1 MKSNH
6 LNNSFKTKC
15 HSSRRNFIHNAT
27 LGLGSLMLFSCV
39 ASEPDPL
46 PNIVL
51 ILSDDQGY
59 GDYGFMGHP
68 DIETPNLD
76 RLASQSRVFTRG
88 YVNSPLSGPS
98 LACMVT
104 GLHPHQ
110 HKKTSNDPPNSKRSM
125 DANPRAWSPERRQLR
140 EKVIANFQQVASI
153 PKELQKK
160 NYLSMQTGKW
170 WMGHYSTGGFTHGM
184 THGDMDKGGRHGD
197 VGLDIGR
204 KTMQPIYDF
213 IDEADNP
220 FFLWYA
226 PMLPHQPHNPPE
238 QLLKKYEAITAS
250 PHIAA
255 YMASCE
261 WFDQTCGELL
271 DYLEKSGKADNT
283 IVIYI
288 CDNGYTPQ
296 FDKPGFHP
304 KSKRSSYEG
313 GARTPIMVKWPGHVK
328 PEMDTITL
336 VNSIDIAPTILSAVG
351 LNPTDE
357 MQGIDL
363 LNDKA
368 LKKRKAV
375 FGARYTH
382 DAVDIEKPVSSLMD
396 TYVIEGDWK
405 LIFPTGRN
413 GSGTTPELY
422 NIIADPGE
430 TTNLALTDKKKADHL
445 KQLIKEWWP
454 EAVTE

>member
-1 MKSNH
+1 MKG
-6 LNNSFKTKC
+6 FKIPGI
-15 HSSRRNFIHNAT
+15 NFITYASIAVG
-27 LGLGSLMLFSCV
+27 GLMTQSCV
-39 ASEPDPL
+39 GEESRPL
-46 PNIVL
+46 PNVIL

-68 DIETPNLD
+68 QIETPNLD
-76 RLASQSRVFTRG
+76 RLASQSLVYTRG

-98 LACMVT
+98 LACIIT

-110 HKKTSNDPPNSKRSM
+110 HKYTSNDPPNSKRSM
-125 DANPRAWSPERRQLR
+125 DANPRNWSPERRQLR
-140 EKVIANFQQVASI
+140 EQMTANFQQATLI

-184 THGDMDKGGRHGD
+184 THGDMDKGARHGD

-204 KTMQPIYDF
+204 KTMQPVYDF
-213 IDEADNP
+213 IEEAGNNP

-238 QLLKKYEAITAS
+238 QLLKKYEAITES

-271 DYLEKSGKADNT
+271 DYLQKSGKAENT
-283 IVIYI
+283 IVIFV

-296 FDKPGFHP
+296 FDKPGYHP

-313 GARTPIMVKWPGHVK
+313 GVRTPIMVKWPGHVK
-328 PEMDTITL
+328 PLMDTLTL
-336 VNSIDIAPTILSAVG
+336 VNSIDIAPTILNAVG

-363 LNDKA
+363 LDKKA
-368 LKKRKAV
+368 LKKRKAI
-375 FGARYTH
+375 FGAGYTH
-382 DAVDIEKPVSSLMD
+382 DAVDIEKPATSLMNS
-396 TYVIEGDWK
+396 YVIEGEWK
-405 LIFPTGRN
+405 LILPSGRN
-413 GSGTTPELY
+413 GGGSTKELY
-422 NIIADPGE
+422 NITKDPGE
-430 TTNLALTDKKKADHL
+430 TTNLASANQKISDHL
-445 KQLIKEWWP
+445 TKLIREWWP
-454 EAVTE
+454 EAVSE